1 MTLGQIVKRALG
13 CAGIKAYSWQ
23 KLPWGIDL
31 ERDLQRV
38 FSGRAKT
45 TFFDVGA
52 NIGQTSRRLRHAFPA
67 SKIFAFEPIAATH
80 EALRANTAHLA
91 NLATFPLALGDRD
104 GSAEMTLF
112 PKSAWNRIA
121 TESASAGAGPRATVD
136 LRKLDGFC
144 AEHRITHI
152 DLLKTD
158 CEGYDLQ
165 VLHGA
170 SRMLAA
176 GQIDAVLC
184 EINFQRNGLHGDFF
198 AIHDYLAAHRFYFL
212 ALYDC
217 GGWHTARPES
227 PFHNGLW
234 LRSTTRN

>member
-1 MTLGQIVKRALG
+1 MTPGEIVKRALRS
-13 CAGIKAYSWQ
+13 AGIKAYSW
-23 KLPWGIDL
+23 KNLPWGIDL

-38 FSGRAKT
+38 FSGRSEIT
-45 TFFDVGA
+45 LFDVGA
-52 NIGQTSRRLRHAFPA
+52 NIGQTSRRLRHAFPS

-80 EALRANTAHLA
+80 DALRTNTAHLA
-91 NLATFPLALGDRD
+91 DVVTFPLALGERD

-112 PKSAWNRIA
+112 PESSWNRIA
-121 TESASAGAGPRATVD
+121 TEPASAGAGPRATVN
-136 LRKLDGFC
+136 LRKLESFC
-144 AEHRITHI
+144 AEHGITHI

-170 SRMLAA
+170 SRLLVA

-198 AIHDYLAAHRFYFL
+198 AIHDYLAGQGFYFL

-217 GGWHTARPES
+217 GGWHATRPES

-234 LRSTTRN
+234 LRSPSRV